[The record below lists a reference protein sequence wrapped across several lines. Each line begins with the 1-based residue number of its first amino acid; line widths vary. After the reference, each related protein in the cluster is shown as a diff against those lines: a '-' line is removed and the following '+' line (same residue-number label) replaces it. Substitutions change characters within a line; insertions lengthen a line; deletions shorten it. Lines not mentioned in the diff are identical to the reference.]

1 MQIINLT
8 PHDINVVK
16 GDDDI
21 VTFPRTGTVARVAQS
36 SSQINMPGANVPFTR
51 SAFGDVTDLPA
62 PAQDTYY
69 IVSRMVADAAKDR
82 TDLVVPN
89 GLVRDDAGNIIGC
102 QSLDLVNA

>member
-16 GDDDI
+16 SEDDI
-21 VTFPRTGTVARVAQS
+21 ITFPRSGTIARVAQS
-36 SSQINMPGANVPFTR
+36 STPVDMPSANVPFTR
-51 SAFGDVTDLPA
+51 SSFGNVTDLPA
-62 PAQDTYY
+62 PAHDTYY
-69 IVSRMVADAAKDR
+69 IVSRMVADAVKDR

-89 GLVRDDAGNIIGC
+89 GLVRDDGGNIIGC